1 MKHFDLARWGKQC
14 NIGGRINQR
23 LSPLVRRCRLCRDW
37 TRTGSSGFC
46 DGGCKAAEDLGEFL
60 SMAGAP
66 DLCGTVGLDR
76 PHISDAEDELKEVNC
91 SSCSPTEIE
100 SHTEDARQVPSMS
113 ARDPDEADTQEAT
126 NFVTNSTENS
136 QPALPIAQPLGL
148 PQSKRG
154 TALQADAPNFP
165 PSGAAAID
173 SLSTAKN
180 VRYLGSTRS
189 RQSIRVDAGSTRDR
203 SGGRSAVGG
212 RYGIDPGSTRFSG

>member
-60 SMAGAP
+60 SIAGAP

-76 PHISDAEDELKEVNC
+76 PHISDAEDELKEVS

-100 SHTEDARQVPSMS
+100 SPTEDVRQVPSMS
-113 ARDPDEADTQEAT
+113 ARDPDEADTQPAT
-126 NFVTNSTENS
+126 NLVIDLTEDS
-136 QPALPIAQPLGL
+136 QPVLPIVQQFALLQC
-148 PQSKRG
+148 KRG
-154 TALQADAPNFP
+154 TALKADGPIVSQ
-165 PSGAAAID
+165 SGAMAID
-173 SLSTAKN
+173 SGSNAKD
-180 VRYLGSTRS
+180 VRVVS
-189 RQSIRVDAGSTRDR
+189 RVSREEQDR
-203 SGGRSAVGG
+203 LRLVAKEMQLNRLRAWAARASCS
-212 RYGIDPGSTRFSG
+212 S